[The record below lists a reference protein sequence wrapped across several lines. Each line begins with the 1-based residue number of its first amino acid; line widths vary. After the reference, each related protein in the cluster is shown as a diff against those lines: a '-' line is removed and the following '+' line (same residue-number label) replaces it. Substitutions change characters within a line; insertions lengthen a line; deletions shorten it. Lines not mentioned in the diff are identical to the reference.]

1 MLATPVGF
9 RQEFLAHIA
18 MIACSSCLKRLP
30 CAVGDVE
37 GSRLFSLVY
46 LVTPTTD
53 ALIIFDTKHDQLVR
67 GSAHSDGP
75 RKKLEDIDVIEKRLE
90 KGEMSLACK
99 GH

>member
-67 GSAHSDGP
+67 GRPIPMVPGKNL
-75 RKKLEDIDVIEKRLE
+75 RTL
-90 KGEMSLACK
+90 MSLRSAWRRAKCP
-99 GH
+99 

>member
-1 MLATPVGF
+1 
-9 RQEFLAHIA
+9 

-53 ALIIFDTKHDQLVR
+53 ALIIFDTKHYQLGR
-67 GSAHSDGP
+67 GRRSCSTHSDGP

>member
-9 RQEFLAHIA
+9 RQEFW
-18 MIACSSCLKRLP
+18 LP

-53 ALIIFDTKHDQLVR
+53 ALIIFDTKHDQLGR
-67 GSAHSDGP
+67 GRRSCSTHSDGT